1 MSAALKLDLRMT
13 PAQYFD
19 FEEKSEVRHEYLNGE
34 IIAMAGGT
42 EAHSLVSSNTTRR
55 LGNALEK
62 RPCRVYESNMRVK
75 IEATGLETYPDASV
89 VCGHSKFED
98 LRRQALLNPLLI
110 VEVLSES
117 TETYDRGKKFWHYRH
132 LESLQE
138 YVLIS
143 QDMALVEIFS
153 RTANDE
159 WLLRTYDGLEAVARF
174 DSLDVE
180 IPLRDLYAKTPV
192 MGVPLEE
199 ANDGT

>member
-13 PAQYFD
+13 PAQYSD
-19 FEEKSEVRHEYLNGE
+19 FEEKSVVRHEYLNGE

-42 EAHSLVSSNTTRR
+42 EAHSLVT
-55 LGNALEK
+55 GNAHGELRNALK
-62 RPCRVYESNMRVK
+62 NRPCRVYESNMRVK
-75 IEATGLETYPDASV
+75 IEATGLENYPDASL

-110 VEVLSES
+110 IEVLSES

-132 LESLQE
+132 LASLQE

-153 RTANDE
+153 RQTNDE
-159 WLLRTYDGLEAVARF
+159 WLLRTYDGLDAMVRF

-192 MGVPLEE
+192 VGVPLEE
-199 ANDGT
+199 AN